1 MVVKFPGPLKVAI
14 STTLQE
20 THIPDK
26 IFPHP
31 ETVKPPG
38 PVGPLAYKTPDPPSP
53 AAEHA
58 GEGEDTITA
67 PAPPPAKYFNVAFGP
82 QVPEA
87 GAICVPAPFPPAP
100 EKQALQ
106 EPVAPPPAP
115 PTDDACC
122 FPGNPCGGLTGG
134 VLPVPAAE
142 EELKEPPPDPPG
154 FPVD

>member
-53 AAEHA
+53 A
-58 GEGEDTITA
+58 TA
-67 PAPPPAKYFNVAFGP
+67 LLNLPPAPPP
-82 QVPEA
+82 
-87 GAICVPAPFPPAP
+87 
-100 EKQALQ
+100 
-106 EPVAPPPAP
+106 PVLV
-115 PTDDACC
+115 T
-122 FPGNPCGGLTGG
+122 PG
-134 VLPVPAAE
+134 
-142 EELKEPPPDPPG
+142 
-154 FPVD
+154 